1 MVVEDDF
8 VIVDLIDKYA
18 SAVLLDEDESD
29 TYMVRAVQHDE
40 RKGIKYYKATCVR
53 PQQGEG
59 GSWAVPSSSFVTG
72 SDVVKE
78 NPILGCALMDLTASG
93 APLLLSDVD
102 DMTSAHSAREAA
114 LEKVEGGSK
123 KRGGNGGKAPRKG
136 SKRHRD
142 QAIL

>member
-1 MVVEDDF
+1 
-8 VIVDLIDKYA
+8 
-18 SAVLLDEDESD
+18 
-29 TYMVRAVQHDE
+29 
-40 RKGIKYYKATCVR
+40 
-53 PQQGEG
+53 
-59 GSWAVPSSSFVTG
+59 
-72 SDVVKE
+72 
-78 NPILGCALMDLTASG
+78 MDLTASG